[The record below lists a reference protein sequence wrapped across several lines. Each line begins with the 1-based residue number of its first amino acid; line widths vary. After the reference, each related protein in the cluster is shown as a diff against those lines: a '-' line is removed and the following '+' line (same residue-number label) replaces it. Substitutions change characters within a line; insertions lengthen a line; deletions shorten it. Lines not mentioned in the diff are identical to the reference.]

1 MVQKDGPVGTFREY
15 RLIQFAGQKF
25 RENWKL
31 FVRHVTGWDK
41 DYLRKIPSVVW

>member
-1 MVQKDGPVGTFREY
+1 MVQKDGPVGTFREN

-31 FVRHVTGWDK
+31 LNSAK
-41 DYLRKIPSVVW
+41 YLREG